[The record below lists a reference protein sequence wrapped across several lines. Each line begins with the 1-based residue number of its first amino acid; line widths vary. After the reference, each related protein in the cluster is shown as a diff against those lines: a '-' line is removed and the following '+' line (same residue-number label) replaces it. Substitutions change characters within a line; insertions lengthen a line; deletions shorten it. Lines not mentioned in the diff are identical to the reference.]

1 MKRSNRVRWLGAI
14 ALGVIVLLILI
25 AAPSTNKLN
34 SGSTYSRAPDGY
46 GAWYAFMQQRQ
57 TPVQRWQKPFSDLLQ
72 EKRPITLL
80 RVNSQI
86 RKPWLDKE
94 EQEWVEKG
102 NTLVILGVIARP
114 TDAAFSTMQR
124 SPAGF
129 VKIDTRRRLQLK
141 DSEKQISLG
150 DRFGAVVWQE
160 QLGKGRVIF
169 STTPYLAA
177 NAYQDYLNNYN
188 YLFQLVSNQGNSVWV
203 DEYIHGYQDSTVRD
217 SVAER
222 DLVTYLTRTPLFPAL
237 LQGGVLL
244 FVLIWAQNR
253 RFGPP
258 LPLDTPEVDNSEA
271 YIQALA
277 EVLQKAEC
285 SEFVLDVVGK
295 EEQVQLQK
303 ALGLGQFPLDH
314 QTLIHNWVQ
323 QTGRSS
329 TELEQVLQLQSQKRR
344 ISDKDLLS
352 WLGKWQT
359 VRDHLSS

>member
-1 MKRSNRVRWLGAI
+1 MKRSNRVFWLGAI
-14 ALGVIVLLILI
+14 AIGVIVLLILI
-25 AAPSTNKLN
+25 AAPSTSQLN

-57 TPVQRWQKPFSDLLQ
+57 TPVQRWQKPFSELLQ

-80 RVNSQI
+80 RINSKFS
-86 RKPWLDKE
+86 KPWLDKQ

-102 NTLVILGVIARP
+102 NTLVTLGVIAPP
-114 TDAAFSTMQR
+114 TEAAFSTMQR
-124 SPAGF
+124 SPVGF

-141 DSEKQISLG
+141 NDLKQISLG

-177 NAYQDYLNNYN
+177 NAYQDYLTNYN
-188 YLFQLVSNQGNSVWV
+188 CLSQLVRQQGNSIWV
-203 DEYIHGYQDSTVRD
+203 DEYIHGYQDSIRD
-217 SVAER
+217 NLAKR
-222 DLVTYLTRTPLFPAL
+222 DWVTYLTRTPLFPAL
-237 LQGGVLL
+237 LQGCVLL
-244 FVLIWAQNR
+244 LVLIWVQNQ
-253 RFGPP
+253 RFGSP
-258 LPLDTPEVDNSEA
+258 LPLDTPEVNNSEA
-271 YIQALA
+271 YILALA

-295 EEQVQLQK
+295 EEQIQLQK

-314 QTLIHNWVQ
+314 QTLIHTWVQ
-323 QTGRSS
+323 QTERSS
-329 TELEQVLQLQSQKRR
+329 TELEQLLRLQSQKRR

-359 VRDHLSS
+359 VRDRLSS